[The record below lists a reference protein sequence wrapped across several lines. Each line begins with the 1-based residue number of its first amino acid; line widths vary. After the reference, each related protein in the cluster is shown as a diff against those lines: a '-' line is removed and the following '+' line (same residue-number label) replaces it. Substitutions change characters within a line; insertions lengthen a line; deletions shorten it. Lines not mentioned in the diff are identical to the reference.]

1 MSKTVSAIAGDEEDF
16 PEPPRLRRLRRM
28 VMGLTAAL
36 ILGILVIAGALVWR
50 IATDRSGPAITAA
63 EIVLPEGLE
72 IIAIGGDGALL
83 LVTTRAP
90 DGRERIHAFAKSDG
104 ALVSEVDVARR

>member
-1 MSKTVSAIAGDEEDF
+1 MNETVSSISGDEEDF

-36 ILGILVIAGALVWR
+36 TFGILVIAGALVWR
-50 IATDRSGPAITAA
+50 VATDRSGPAITA
-63 EIVLPEGLE
+63 EQVVLPEGLE
-72 IIAIGGDGALL
+72 ITAVGGDGALL
-83 LVTTRAP
+83 LITTRAP
-90 DGRERIHAFAKSDG
+90 DGRERIHAFSKSDG